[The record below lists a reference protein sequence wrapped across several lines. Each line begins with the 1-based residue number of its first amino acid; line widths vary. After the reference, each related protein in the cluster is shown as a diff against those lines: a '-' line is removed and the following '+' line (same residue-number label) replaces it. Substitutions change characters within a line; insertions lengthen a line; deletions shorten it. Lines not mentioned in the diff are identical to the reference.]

1 MPFTQPMKRHDNPKR
16 QAILRAARQ
25 VFLAQGY
32 SGASMEAIAEA
43 APVSKPTLYSHF
55 GGKHEL
61 FAAVIA
67 DRCDC
72 LFNTLSAAP
81 LVRSDPVESLKSI
94 AAAFV
99 ELLYAEESLALY
111 RLLIAEQ
118 QHFPELGEQVYQAS
132 AAPAIAQL
140 SAYLAELHARGQLTV
155 ADADTSAQLLLG
167 MLKGAHHFRC
177 LLGLQASLADAEKRH
192 LIGSAV
198 TLFLRG
204 HGHAG

>member
-1 MPFTQPMKRHDNPKR
+1 MKRRDNPKR
-16 QAILRAARQ
+16 QAILQAARR

-55 GGKHEL
+55 HGKHEL

-67 DRCDC
+67 DRCDS
-72 LFNTLSAAP
+72 LFNTLLTAP
-81 LVRSDPVESLKSI
+81 LAMPDPVEGLKTI

-140 SAYLAELHARGQLTV
+140 SAYLAELQARGQLEV
-155 ADADTSAQLLLG
+155 ADADTASQLLLG

-177 LLGLQASLADAEKRH
+177 LLGLQAGLSDAEKRQ

-204 HGHAG
+204 HGHAA